1 MKVYTGWIV
10 SVNNKELEIIG
21 TRKLR
26 AKQYYIL
33 KDTNNKKLSIERHEF
48 LEQYNNGTIKYIR

>member
-10 SVNNKELEIIG
+10 SIDNKQVEIIG

-26 AKQYYIL
+26 TKQYYIL
-33 KDTNNKKLSIERHEF
+33 KDTSNNKLSIDRETF
-48 LEQYNNGTIKYIR
+48 LTQFNNGTIKYIR